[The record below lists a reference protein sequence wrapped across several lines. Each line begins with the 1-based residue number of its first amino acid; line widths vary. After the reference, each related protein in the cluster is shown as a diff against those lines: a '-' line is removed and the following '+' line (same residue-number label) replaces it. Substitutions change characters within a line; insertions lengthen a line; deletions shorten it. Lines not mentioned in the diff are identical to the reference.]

1 MEKYRKACEEIDKI
15 HKLDK
20 TIEIFEDIE
29 YPSEFLYA
37 NRFVKCLEK
46 LAPQASEHIKL
57 AARCQHF
64 KRWEIVRVSFPMD
77 KVGYLKWRKAL
88 YFYQSDEAAKILE
101 SVGYNNEFIEKV
113 KILIQKKEIN
123 KSPENQLIEDIA
135 CLVFLEFYLENF
147 STKHEIDKLK
157 SIISKTWAKM
167 SKNAKYEALKI
178 DFGQNIKSIILEAI
192 KP

>member
-1 MEKYRKACEEIDKI
+1 MAKST
-15 HKLDK
+15 L
-20 TIEIFEDIE
+20 
-29 YPSEFLYA
+29 
-37 NRFVKCLEK
+37 
-46 LAPQASEHIKL
+46 
-57 AARCQHF
+57 
-64 KRWEIVRVSFPMD
+64 
-77 KVGYLKWRKAL
+77 
-88 YFYQSDEAAKILE
+88 FYQSDEAAKILE

-123 KSPENQLIEDIA
+123 KNPENQLIEDIA